1 MSSAADGDS
10 GLSVRDAYQIAPVAF
25 IGQVLVGV
33 VVSSGWLFV
42 RFAQKSGFDTADTAF
57 LAALFFSSG
66 FILQF
71 PIGWLSDRSS
81 DRRNIII
88 VVSIIS
94 AILAVFI
101 LLGAY
106 LPFGILATLIFLFGS
121 ISATLFALNIAYG
134 QDFVEQEKSAEY
146 GGRLFIGYA
155 AGALLGPLIAGGVME
170 ILSPTW
176 LFGFMAIVLALL
188 SGITITNRFM
198 PHFRLAKTESFQAL
212 SPHSAT
218 QVLVDADA
226 VSSVADIGPD
236 IPPEQ
241 ELESAPLPAD
251 VGPNI
256 PSEQILES
264 VTLPAD
270 IGPDLPPQGEKQE

>member
-1 MSSAADGDS
+1 MFDS
-10 GLSVRDAYQIAPVAF
+10 VNIRYASGARTNPWFQECSDKSIGGGEL

-155 AGALLGPLIAGGVME
+155 AGALLGPLIATDLVV
-170 ILSPTW
+170 W
-176 LFGFMAIVLALL
+176 LYGDCFGFAKRNHHNQPLYAALPPCQDRIL
-188 SGITITNRFM
+188 PSTITTLGN
-198 PHFRLAKTESFQAL
+198 A
-212 SPHSAT
+212 SP
-218 QVLVDADA
+218 
-226 VSSVADIGPD
+226 G
-236 IPPEQ
+236 
-241 ELESAPLPAD
+241 
-251 VGPNI
+251 GR
-256 PSEQILES
+256 
-264 VTLPAD
+264 
-270 IGPDLPPQGEKQE
+270 